1 MRRILTIVALL
12 LFLTLIG
19 TLGFRLIE
27 GARWIDCLYMAVIT
41 LTTVGFEHTI
51 EPSDAGKIFII
62 LYLVFGL
69 GLFTYS
75 ALMVGQWIVNV
86 EVRSLWERRRM
97 EKKISHLRNHYII
110 CGCGRMGTTICEY
123 LSERNEPFV
132 VIDHDEDLLRAS
144 CTETG
149 RLWLVGDATDD
160 EVLTKAGVARARSL
174 ASVLPTDADNLYVT
188 LSARLLGPDL
198 QIVARASD
206 EAAIEKLQRAGATR
220 VVSPFSSG
228 AVRMARFMLHPS
240 VEDFLEITDH
250 HGSDLELADIQIAA
264 ESPYVGSRLMD
275 TDLRERG
282 LMVIGIRRTSGES
295 LMPPSGTAIIQEGD
309 SLFMF
314 GRAEAVNALI
324 ATRTDWP

>member
-1 MRRILTIVALL
+1 MRRILTIAALL
-12 LFLTLIG
+12 LLLTLIG

-27 GARWIDCLYMAVIT
+27 GARWLDCLYMAVIT

-51 EPSDAGKIFII
+51 QPSDAGKIFII

-75 ALMVGQWIVNV
+75 ALMVGQWVVNV
-86 EVRSLWERRRM
+86 ELRSLWEKRRM
-97 EKKISHLRNHYII
+97 EKKISHLKDHYIV
-110 CGCGRMGTTICEY
+110 CGCGRMGTTICDY
-123 LSERNEPFV
+123 LSQRKEPFV
-132 VIDHDEDLLRAS
+132 VVDHDEDVLRAS
-144 CTETG
+144 CSETG

-160 EVLTKAGVARARSL
+160 DVLTKAGVAQARSL
-174 ASVLPTDADNLYVT
+174 ATVLPTDADNLYVT

-206 EAAIEKLQRAGATR
+206 EAAVEKLRRAGATR
-220 VVSPFSSG
+220 VVSPFASG

-240 VEDFLEITDH
+240 IEDFLEITDR
-250 HGSDLELADIQIAA
+250 HGSELELADIQIAA
-264 ESPYVGSRLMD
+264 GSPYVGSKLME

-282 LMVIGIRRTSGES
+282 LMVIGIRRASGES
-295 LMPPSGTAIIQEGD
+295 LMPPGGSATIQEGD

-314 GRAEAVNALI
+314 GRADAVNALN
-324 ATRTDWP
+324 AARTD